1 MEPRVLKSLVL
12 AINSFVYCWNE
23 IFLLTNMPD
32 YPLEV
37 IRHSLAHILAAAVTE
52 LYPNVRPAIGP
63 AIDNG
68 FYYDFDFGPDKLS
81 EDQLPLLNQKMLELI
96 AADLPFNQEIK
107 SAVDALAAE
116 QAAGQTY
123 KAEII
128 ADLQA
133 QGETEVSYYTVGQF
147 ADLCRGPHV
156 ASTADLRQAGFLVH
170 HLAGAY
176 WRGSEKNKMLT
187 RVYAL
192 AFNNQVELDNYLQ
205 LLAEAEQRDHR
216 KLGRELDLFHIDEQV
231 GLGLPLW
238 HPKGAILWKVIEDFW
253 SNQHLRNGYS
263 LVRSPHIGNKTLWET
278 SGHWGFYNA
287 SMYPPLEAGQ
297 TLEERQRG
305 IKVKE
310 SEEYLLKPMN
320 CPFHIEI
327 YQNKP
332 RSYRELPL
340 RYAECGTVYRY
351 EKKGELSGLTR
362 VRGFT
367 QDDAHIIC
375 RADQVENELKRV
387 VDFILFIFKS
397 FGFDTDLISVYL
409 SLRDPENKSKYAGS
423 DEGWEFT
430 EQVLKKVAIEKKLNF
445 KEEKGEAAF
454 YGPKLDFKLKDALGR
469 EWQCSTLQFDFNL
482 PERFTMNYTNSQGQA
497 EQPYV
502 LHRAL
507 FGSFERFIALL
518 IENYAGVFPLWLSP
532 VQVKILTVN
541 DQHHDYCQQ
550 LADKLRYNDI
560 RVEVDESD
568 ETVGNK
574 IRKAATEKIPYVL
587 VVGDKEIASGQLAVR
602 QRGQTELLNI
612 DQDGFLQLLQEK
624 IKQQQ

>member
-1 MEPRVLKSLVL
+1 MS
-12 AINSFVYCWNE
+12 
-23 IFLLTNMPD
+23 D
-32 YPLEV
+32 YSLEV

-52 LYPNVRPAIGP
+52 LYPDVRPAIGP

-68 FYYDFDFGPDKLS
+68 FYYDFDFGKDKLS

-96 AADLPFNQEIK
+96 AAELPFSQEMK
-107 SAVDALAAE
+107 PVTAALAAE
-116 QAAGQTY
+116 QAAGQIY

-147 ADLCRGPHV
+147 TDLCRGPHV

-170 HLAGAY
+170 RLAGAY

-187 RVYAL
+187 RVYVL
-192 AFNNQVELDNYLQ
+192 AFNSQAELEDHLK

-297 TLEERQRG
+297 TLEERQQG
-305 IKVKE
+305 IKAKE

-375 RADQVENELKRV
+375 RADQVEDELKRV

-397 FGFDTDLISVYL
+397 FGFDTDLINVYL
-409 SLRDPENKSKYAGS
+409 SLRDPENKAKYAGS

-430 EQVLKKVAIEKKLNF
+430 EKVLKKVAIEKGLNF

-518 IENYAGVFPLWLSP
+518 IENYAGAFPLWLSP

-550 LADKLRYNDI
+550 LADKLRHHDI
-560 RVEVDESD
+560 RVEIDESD

-574 IRKAATEKIPYVL
+574 IRKAAAEKIPYVL

-602 QRGQTELLNI
+602 QRGQMELLNI

-624 IKQQQ
+624 IKQRQ

>member
-116 QAAGQTY
+116 QAAGQIY

-305 IKVKE
+305 VKVKE